1 MPAETTLPMITSS
14 IESDEIPE
22 RRTTSFMTIAPSCG
36 AVKLARLPRN
46 LPVGMRT
53 AQAITG
59 VCSDIASSPLDLWMH
74 CPLIHNIVNVRKQPD
89 IPISLYRVPGRKG
102 KLATGVD
109 GKSGCSSPSSFMW
122 RRRTSLAPARK
133 GCHSISHLVCHPE
146 RRISAQREILRFAQ
160 DDNALPG

>member
-53 AQAITG
+53 APAITG
-59 VCSDIASSPLDLWMH
+59 VCSDITSSPLDLDALTPHPQH
-74 CPLIHNIVNVRKQPD
+74 CECSQTTRYSSKTCGHLWTPHVLFD
-89 IPISLYRVPGRKG
+89 L
-102 KLATGVD
+102 
-109 GKSGCSSPSSFMW
+109 SG
-122 RRRTSLAPARK
+122 
-133 GCHSISHLVCHPE
+133 
-146 RRISAQREILRFAQ
+146 
-160 DDNALPG
+160 